1 MYPCGNQASTNA
13 ARPAQEDEPKK
24 KKKGNFRR
32 NKYEALT
39 SSAAATREIEKF
51 SNK

>member
-13 ARPAQEDEPKK
+13 TRPAQEDEPKK

-39 SSAAATREIEKF
+39 SSAAGTREI
-51 SNK
+51 